1 MKTVIL
7 MAVILLSSC
16 VSTKYVVTPMTMTV
30 KGGKP
35 TFKPIGQTQQLQD
48 TVVSIL
54 LIQKRR
60 Q

>member
-1 MKTVIL
+1 MKTAML
-7 MAVILLSSC
+7 MAVILLTSC
-16 VSTKYVVTPMTMTV
+16 VSMKYTVTPMTMTV

-35 TFKPIGQTQQLQD
+35 TFKPIGNTQLLQD
-48 TVVSIL
+48 TTIDIF